1 MSDLEE
7 LVHAGPWPQ
16 RAVLSGLLALARR
29 PRGLALLRRLT
40 PADDAATSLL
50 ALAAYEQPERY
61 AALGW
66 DPDAVVSRGRAL
78 RRAEGR
84 P

>member
-1 MSDLEE
+1 MSNLDE
-7 LVHAGPWPQ
+7 LVEAGPWPQ
-16 RAVLSGLLALARR
+16 RAVLAGLLALARR
-29 PRGLALLRRLT
+29 PRGLALLHKLT
-40 PADDAATSLL
+40 PADEAATSLL
-50 ALAAYEQPERY
+50 ALEAYEDPERSSR
-61 AALGW
+61 LGW